1 MAQELKRE
9 NKLRAFG
16 VVDGEKA
23 SDPRSYLYIEAK
35 VGNRDSAVAVLVRLR
50 GEDRWL
56 SSHMGRNDYAI
67 SRDGWVRTTI
77 ELPPGTKAEHMDEIG
92 FECLVSNEDRPEPP
106 LTGTCRVEQVSKM
119 FFLDQDYRPGP
130 SVWNLTTPVEIPAGQ
145 FRTFSI
151 RHEYH
156 AKTLHSRAVR
166 FHPPPLIMKLMPK
179 ARELE
184 VRLERTEQQLRL
196 FQKISRFMVRDMSLQ
211 EVLQGIVSLIV
222 EFMECD
228 SCLVYLLDHDELV
241 LCASNTPHP
250 STIGKV
256 RLRLNEGLTGWV
268 ARERRLL
275 AISRDAYKDPRF
287 KYFGELPEDTF
298 EAFLSAPV
306 IARNRVVGV
315 INIQHRAPHQHTG
328 SEMEVLT
335 TVGEQV
341 GCVLVLARME
351 PTAVAE
357 ANHVELVLASG
368 PIQPRP

>member
-1 MAQELKRE
+1 
-9 NKLRAFG
+9 
-16 VVDGEKA
+16 
-23 SDPRSYLYIEAK
+23 
-35 VGNRDSAVAVLVRLR
+35 
-50 GEDRWL
+50 
-56 SSHMGRNDYAI
+56 
-67 SRDGWVRTTI
+67 
-77 ELPPGTKAEHMDEIG
+77 
-92 FECLVSNEDRPEPP
+92 
-106 LTGTCRVEQVSKM
+106 
-119 FFLDQDYRPGP
+119 
-130 SVWNLTTPVEIPAGQ
+130 
-145 FRTFSI
+145 
-151 RHEYH
+151 
-156 AKTLHSRAVR
+156 
-166 FHPPPLIMKLMPK
+166 MKLMPK